1 MIIMPENT
9 GNIPRLF
16 GTNGV
21 RGEIN
26 RTIDAAFAARLG
38 LALAHSLRQRYGWA
52 RVKIGMDTRVSS
64 EMLKSAMI
72 SGLLSGGAEVVDI
85 GLCPS
90 PAIQYAVRSDERCNG
105 GAIITASHNPPQFNG
120 IKCISA
126 DGTEMGR
133 EEEIE
138 IERLFFSEIPAA
150 DWRETGNFSV
160 DEEANESYIE
170 AVLSKIDVKTIK
182 ERRFRVVIDC
192 ANGAASYTSPY
203 LLERLGC
210 EVISLN
216 CHPDGSFP
224 GHMSEPTEENL
235 KDTARVVSALKA
247 DVGIAHDGD
256 ADRAVFIDEN
266 GRYLS
271 GNISLSI
278 FAGYEVHN
286 AIKSGTERPVVVTP
300 VDSSVALSDIVSKAG
315 GVVRYTKIGSP
326 VVARV
331 MMRERAVFGGEG
343 NGGAIFPEMQYCRDG
358 AMSAAKMLEIMAITG
373 KKLSELADEIPSYYQ
388 AKNSINYS
396 SLLEGRGIEAMS
408 EIKVR
413 FMKTVEQMIENGL
426 HISFPIVEKNSID
439 GIKLHLNSGES
450 CSSWVLIRPSG
461 TEPIIRV
468 VSEACD
474 KETAEKLV
482 SEVMHFVHLVMGSLK
497 NN

>member
-1 MIIMPENT
+1 MIIMPE
-9 GNIPRLF
+9 NIPRLF
-16 GTNGV
+16 GTNGI

-26 RTIDAAFAARLG
+26 RTIDATFAARLG
-38 LALAHSLRQRYGWA
+38 LAFAHALRQRYGWA
-52 RVKIGMDTRVSS
+52 RVKIGIDTRISS

-72 SGLLSGGAEVVDI
+72 SGLLSGGAEVVDL

-90 PAIQYAVRSDERCNG
+90 PAIQYSVGSDEECNG

-138 IERLFFSEIPAA
+138 IERLFFSGGPAV
-150 DWRETGNFSV
+150 DWKETENFSV
-160 DEEANESYIE
+160 DERANESYID
-170 AVLSKIDVKTIK
+170 AVLSKVDVKAIK
-182 ERRFRVVIDC
+182 ERKFRVVIDC

-203 LLERLGC
+203 LLEKLGC
-210 EVISLN
+210 QVISLN
-216 CHPDGSFP
+216 CHPDGTFP
-224 GHMSEPTEENL
+224 GHLSEPTDENL

-247 DVGIAHDGD
+247 DIGIAHDGD

-271 GNISLSI
+271 GDISLSI
-278 FAGYEVHN
+278 FARYEVHN
-286 AIKSGTERPVVVTP
+286 AIKSGTERPIVVTP
-300 VDSSVALSDIVSKAG
+300 VDSSHALTDVVSKAG
-315 GVVRYTKIGSP
+315 GVVRYTKVGSP

-331 MMRERAVFGGEG
+331 MMREGGVFGGEG
-343 NGGAIFPEMQYCRDG
+343 NGGAIFSGLQYCRDG
-358 AMSAAKMLEIMAITG
+358 AMSAAKMLEIMAIRG
-373 KKLSELADEIPSYYQ
+373 KKLSELAAEIPSYYR
-388 AKNSINYS
+388 AKESMNYS

-408 EIKVR
+408 EIKER
-413 FMKTVEQMIENGL
+413 FMKALESRIEKGL
-426 HISFPIVEKNSID
+426 NISFPIVDRNLID
-439 GIKLHLNSGES
+439 GIKLYVNVNSDES
-450 CSSWVLIRPSG
+450 CSNWVLIRPSG

-482 SEVMHFVHLVMGSLK
+482 SELMDFVRSVMNSLK